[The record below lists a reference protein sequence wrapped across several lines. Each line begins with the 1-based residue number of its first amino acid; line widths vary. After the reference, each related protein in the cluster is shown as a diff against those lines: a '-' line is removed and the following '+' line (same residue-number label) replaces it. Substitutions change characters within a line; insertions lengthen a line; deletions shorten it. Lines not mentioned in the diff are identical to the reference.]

1 MTAGCLAGDHERNTE
16 YPLGCD
22 YLALSWRCVI
32 HIRADRKA
40 RELQHA
46 PVDRKRRAR
55 RAEIANESAGE
66 HFYLPLPAS
75 ATRSSEGSSL
85 RSCR

>member
-1 MTAGCLAGDHERNTE
+1 
-16 YPLGCD
+16 
-22 YLALSWRCVI
+22 
-32 HIRADRKA
+32 
-40 RELQHA
+40 LQHA